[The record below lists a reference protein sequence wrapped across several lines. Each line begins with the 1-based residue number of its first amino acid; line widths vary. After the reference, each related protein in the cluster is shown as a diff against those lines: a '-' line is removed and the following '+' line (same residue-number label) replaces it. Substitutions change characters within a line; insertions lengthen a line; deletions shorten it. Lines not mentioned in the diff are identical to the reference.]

1 MPYPERKPTAT
12 MVITVKERDIQALR
26 NWARL
31 EILADP
37 EESVKEFLFEVYAR
51 LGEIR

>member
-1 MPYPERKPTAT
+1 MPYPERPEPYSIVVVGK
-12 MVITVKERDIQALR
+12 KRDIQTLR

-37 EESVKEFLFEVYAR
+37 SEEVKEFLFEVYKK
-51 LGEIR
+51 LGEVQ

>member
-1 MPYPERKPTAT
+1 MPYPDRPILYSIAIVGKKKDVQE
-12 MVITVKERDIQALR
+12 LR

-37 EESVKEFLFEVYAR
+37 PEVVKEFLFEAYKK
-51 LGEIR
+51 LGEVQ

>member
-1 MPYPERKPTAT
+1 MPYPEREPRYSIVVVGK
-12 MVITVKERDIQALR
+12 KRDVQALR

-37 EESVKEFLFEVYAR
+37 PEEVKEFLFEVYSR
-51 LGEIR
+51 LGDLK